1 MRSSLEY
8 EGHWVYRCTNCGRMF
23 YFHGNQAEALDRLR
37 VAITDMNI
45 KLMIDTSHMGY
56 ILSRGVKCC
65 DDPELM
71 VV

>member
-1 MRSSLEY
+1 MRSSLEF
-8 EGHWVYRCTNCGRMF
+8 EGHWVYKCRNCRKMF
-23 YFHGNQAEALDRLR
+23 YFHGNQADALDQLR
-37 VAITDMNI
+37 GAISHMNNE
-45 KLMIDTSHMGY
+45 LMIDTSHMGY